1 MPMQIIDSSK
11 MHRNIQQLNQV
22 RQLNAHDRDDAESTN
37 SKMLDS
43 EDFVLNNTMSS
54 YVMNS
59 HRDDY

>member
-22 RQLNAHDRDDAESTN
+22 RQLNPHDRDDAESTN